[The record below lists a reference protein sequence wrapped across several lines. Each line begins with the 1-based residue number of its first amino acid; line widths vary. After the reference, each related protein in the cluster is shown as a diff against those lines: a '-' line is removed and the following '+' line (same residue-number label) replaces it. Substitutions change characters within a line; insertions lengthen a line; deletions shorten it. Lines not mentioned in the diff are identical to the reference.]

1 MTPPVG
7 KSGPWMK
14 PHEVVGGRFGV
25 VDHVHDGVDDL
36 AEVVRRDVGRHADGD
51 AGRAVDQQVG
61 HAARQD
67 LGLAPRLVV
76 VGHPVDGVGVDV
88 AQHLDG
94 DLAEARLGV
103 AHGRRRVAL
112 DGAEVALAVDERVAH
127 VEVLRHAHEGRV
139 DDGLAVGV
147 VVAAGVAGDLGA
159 LAVLLVGGEA
169 EIVHRDHDAA
179 LAGLEAVA
187 HIGEGAVG
195 EHAHRIVDERRAHL
209 VFELDGLDLAFQ
221 RLQGIRHRG
230 TAPPSRSSR

>member
-7 KSGPWMK
+7 KSGPWMNCMRSSA
-14 PHEVVGGRFGV
+14 VASGLSIRCI
-25 VDHVHDGVDDL
+25 DGVDDL

-51 AGRAVDQQVG
+51 ARRAVDHEVG

-67 LGLAPRLVV
+67 PGLAPGLVV

-112 DGAEVALAVDERVAH
+112 DGAEVALAVDQRVAH
-127 VEVLRHAHEGRV
+127 VEVLGHAHEGRV

-147 VVAAGVAGDLGA
+147 VVTAGVAGDLGA

-169 EIVHRDHDAA
+169 QVVHRDQDAA
-179 LAGLEAVA
+179 LAGLETVA
-187 HIGEGAVG
+187 DVGQSAVG
-195 EHAHRIVDERRAHL
+195 EDAHRVVDERRAHL
-209 VFELDGLDLAFQ
+209 VFELDGLDLALE
-221 RLQGIRHRG
+221 RLQSVRHRG
-230 TAPPSRSSR
+230 TSPPSRSSR